1 MIIAR
6 NTAPTAQST
15 FSSIT
20 RIEPGAK
27 LGVVLCAIPMLLGEV
42 DGKKPAALEE
52 GLLGE
57 TKDDGDGEGIHSSAG
72 LGVA

>member
-1 MIIAR
+1 
-6 NTAPTAQST
+6 
-15 FSSIT
+15 
-20 RIEPGAK
+20 
-27 LGVVLCAIPMLLGEV
+27 MLLGEV